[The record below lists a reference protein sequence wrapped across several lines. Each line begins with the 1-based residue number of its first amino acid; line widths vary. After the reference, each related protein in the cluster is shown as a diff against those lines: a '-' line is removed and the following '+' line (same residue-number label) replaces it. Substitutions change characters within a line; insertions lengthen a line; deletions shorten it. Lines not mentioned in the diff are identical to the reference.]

1 MVDYE
6 EVRDIPWGRKYV
18 NCIKGKVCLN
28 FGHDLT
34 KLVLKDMNGD
44 DDNLD
49 GDGNLSLKRILRSC
63 SLSLSCAILSGAPP
77 FQIEM
82 VSDILSFSCF
92 L

>member
-1 MVDYE
+1 MD
-6 EVRDIPWGRKYV
+6 
-18 NCIKGKVCLN
+18 
-28 FGHDLT
+28 
-34 KLVLKDMNGD
+34 GD

-49 GDGNLSLKRILRSC
+49 GDRNLSLKRILKSC

-92 L
+92 LFSLQSFKPLLKTPL